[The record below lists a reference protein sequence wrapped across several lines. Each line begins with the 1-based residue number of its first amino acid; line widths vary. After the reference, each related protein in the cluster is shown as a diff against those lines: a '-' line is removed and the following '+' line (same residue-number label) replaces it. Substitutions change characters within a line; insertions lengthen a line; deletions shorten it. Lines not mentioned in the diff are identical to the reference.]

1 MLPYFVIAFAVVLF
15 AIIAV
20 VSFKTLPPHDAKD
33 DLGFIVE
40 AIGVLTDTSKK

>member
-15 AIIAV
+15 AIIV
-20 VSFKTLPPHDAKD
+20 VVAWKTLPPHDAKD

-40 AIGVLTDTSKK
+40 AIGVLTETSKK

>member
-15 AIIAV
+15 AIIV
-20 VSFKTLPPHDAKD
+20 VVVWKTLPPHDAKD